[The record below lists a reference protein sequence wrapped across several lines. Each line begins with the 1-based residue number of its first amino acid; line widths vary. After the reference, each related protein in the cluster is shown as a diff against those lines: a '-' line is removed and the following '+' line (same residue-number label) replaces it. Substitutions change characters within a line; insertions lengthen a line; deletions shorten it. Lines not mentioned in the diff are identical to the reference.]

1 MRLNRKQIARVAA
14 YSTLTP
20 RSPLGVDN
28 DVSHAA
34 RRLGEGQSVLL
45 KPFQVQLDR
54 LADQSADLFLGIARR
69 HATRQVRHVSRQIRA
84 CVLNWAC
91 KTIIVTH

>member
-1 MRLNRKQIARVAA
+1 MRLNRKKIARVAA

-28 DVSHAA
+28 DVLHAA

-45 KPFQVQLDR
+45 KPFQAQLDR
-54 LADQSADLFLGIARR
+54 SRIRR
-69 HATRQVRHVSRQIRA
+69 PTSSSESPVATQPDRSG
-84 CVLNWAC
+84 
-91 KTIIVTH
+91 T

>member
-1 MRLNRKQIARVAA
+1 MRNELRPARTRGHCKVFQDSGMRLNRKKIARVAA

-34 RRLGEGQSVLL
+34 RRLGEG
-45 KPFQVQLDR
+45 
-54 LADQSADLFLGIARR
+54 
-69 HATRQVRHVSRQIRA
+69 
-84 CVLNWAC
+84 
-91 KTIIVTH
+91 